1 MPPLTIHQHQRKDE
15 TNHWQPVTYC
25 HEKKPILLDSRK
37 IIPSVQNSPSSSTI
51 SLINI
56 DLKLKS
62 KETIRGHPNYSSCYR
77 RMSWRCISACPQIRY
92 PLWSI
97 NVEIIICNIIY
108 YSPPLRPY
116 LPTIYQ
122 NFLQDQNCMFNELA
136 EKTYT
141 SRIGQRSSIIDM
153 YSIIYCDKIMNCV
166 HYGTA
171 MKLAIH
177 LRTGQLLQ
185 FWVSIRFLETNWSPH
200 NKEKK
205 LVDDITLSENTSTAW
220 TMYPD
225 LVKLYDWEPLFWTPS
240 LPLFQVCCHR
250 SLVLFRRGFQTEC
263 RVPNWV
269 D

>member
-1 MPPLTIHQHQRKDE
+1 MDSYE
-15 TNHWQPVTYC
+15 
-25 HEKKPILLDSRK
+25 ILL
-37 IIPSVQNSPSSSTI
+37 SVQSTCSSSTI

-56 DLKLKS
+56 YLKLKS
-62 KETIRGHPNYSSCYR
+62 KDTIWGHLNYLSRYI
-77 RMSWRCISACPQIRY
+77 MPAWRCKSSQNWYGVIISSACPQIRY

-185 FWVSIRFLETNWSPH
+185 FWVSIRFLKTNWSPH

-220 TMYPD
+220 LMSQALIQLHY
-225 LVKLYDWEPLFWTPS
+225 WEPWCWTSS
-240 LPLFQVCCHR
+240 LPLFQVFWHR
-250 SLVLFRRGFQTEC
+250 
-263 RVPNWV
+263 
-269 D
+269 